1 MTNKLTNNYT
11 FLKNLANTKSCKKR
25 KELINKASK
34 EEIEILVEIC
44 LNLCKGNCKINKR
57 QLKKLQNHC
66 TFLRSLAKK
75 RTLESARKVI
85 QIGEGAGIIPIL
97 LKALKLIPS
106 GGTVDHKDAPFYYG
120 ASGAVY

>member
-1 MTNKLTNNYT
+1 MKNKLTNHCK
-11 FLKNLANTKSCKKR
+11 FFKKLATTKSLKKQ
-25 KELINKASK
+25 KDLIKKASK

-44 LNLCKGNCKINKR
+44 VNLCKGNCKINKT

-85 QIGEGAGIIPIL
+85 QKGEGVGVIPFL